1 MFPIRMCCVCRNRHE
16 KSQLIRVVKYNSEVK
31 LDHDKKLPGRGAYI
45 CKSKDCIEAA
55 QKRRAFERALSC
67 KVDASFYEELK
78 TAVNDYE

>member
-16 KSQLIRVVKYNSEVK
+16 KSELIRITRHNSEVRI
-31 LDHDKKLPGRGAYI
+31 DRDKNLPGRGAYI
-45 CKSKDCIEAA
+45 CKSKACIEVA

-67 KVDASFYEELK
+67 RIDASFYEELK